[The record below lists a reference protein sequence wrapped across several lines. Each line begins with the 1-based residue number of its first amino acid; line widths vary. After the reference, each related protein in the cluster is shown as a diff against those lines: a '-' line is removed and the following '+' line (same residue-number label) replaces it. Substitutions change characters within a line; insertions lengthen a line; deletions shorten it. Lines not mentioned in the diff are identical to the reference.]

1 MRVALLL
8 VLAAVGLGTPVM
20 AQTPPSQPVA
30 PAATTTQPP
39 APPPPPPD
47 TWLPKPGADLAALDK
62 ITAKVTPLVGKI
74 GQAMKFGSLSVT
86 VRSCIVRGPDQPAD
100 QAAFLDVTDSRD
112 AGFAFHGWVI
122 LSDPAASMMQHPV
135 YDLRLI
141 GCRG

>member
-1 MRVALLL
+1 MRVSLLL
-8 VLAAVGLGTPVM
+8 VLAAVCLSAPAM
-20 AQTPPSQPVA
+20 AQTPP
-30 PAATTTQPP
+30 AAAAAQTP
-39 APPPPPPD
+39 APPPPPD
-47 TWLPKPGADLAALDK
+47 SWVPKPGVDLAALDK
-62 ITAKVTPLVGKI
+62 ITAKVTPLAGKI

-86 VRSCIVRGPDQPAD
+86 VRSCIIRGPDQPAD

-122 LSDPAASMMQHPV
+122 LSDPAASVMQHPV